1 MNNQIIDKSISYP
14 MINNSCRK
22 NKKSKEKR
30 NLTVDKVPKQ
40 QKKPPTR
47 KADAVDMSAGI
58 IDINAT
64 PDIATW
70 NKKLHIEENA
80 SEIIANGLND
90 AEKIQRPTTIGIG
103 LRDKKALKKDL
114 IVDPANR
121 KEVEEATNSGFELT
135 DEAYDLSR

>member
-1 MNNQIIDKSISYP
+1 

-22 NKKSKEKR
+22 NKKSKAKKD
-30 NLTVDKVPKQ
+30 LPVDNKVPKQ

-47 KADAVDMSAGI
+47 KADVVDMSAGI

-90 AEKIQRPTTIGIG
+90 ADSSTLKI
-103 LRDKKALKKDL
+103 
-114 IVDPANR
+114 
-121 KEVEEATNSGFELT
+121 
-135 DEAYDLSR
+135 

>member
-1 MNNQIIDKSISYP
+1 

-22 NKKSKEKR
+22 IKKSKAKKD
-30 NLTVDKVPKQ
+30 LPVDNKMPKQ
-40 QKKPPTR
+40 QKKPPKM
-47 KADAVDMSAGI
+47 KAYVVDMSAAI
-58 IDINAT
+58 IDINDT

-80 SEIIANGLND
+80 SAVNANGLND
-90 AEKIQRPTTIGIG
+90 AEKIRSSRIIGIG

-121 KEVEEATNSGFELT
+121 KEMEEATKSGFTLT
-135 DEAYDLSR
+135 DEASDLSP